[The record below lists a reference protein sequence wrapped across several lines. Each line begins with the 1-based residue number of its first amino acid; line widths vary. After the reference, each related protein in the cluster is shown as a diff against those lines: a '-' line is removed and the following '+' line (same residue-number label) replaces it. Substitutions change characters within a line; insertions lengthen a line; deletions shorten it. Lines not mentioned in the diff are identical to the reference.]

1 LGVEQAVSGKQFF
14 ILVEGTA
21 DPAFAVNG
29 AGQITAWNSAAVQL
43 FGFSETEAVGA
54 RCHQLLQC
62 GDDNGI
68 FHPERCVIERVS
80 QANHPQTNFDLRVQT
95 KTGKQWCNL
104 STFIA
109 SDESGAHHAIHIVRP
124 RELRKR
130 LEQAMGEFVRTRT
143 NGASVRS
150 SEVVPSNGARL
161 TSRELE
167 VLGSLAKGHTTK
179 KIANQFN
186 ISAATVNN
194 HIKHILTKLGAHSRL
209 EAIRNAERAGVI

>member
-1 LGVEQAVSGKQFF
+1 MSTKHF
-14 ILVEGTA
+14 LVLIEGTA
-21 DPAFAVNG
+21 DPAFAVDG
-29 AGQITAWNSAAVQL
+29 AGQITAWNNAAVQL
-43 FGFSETEAVGA
+43 FGVSETEAVGT

-68 FHPERCVIERVS
+68 FHPERCVIERAS
-80 QANHPQTNFDLRVQT
+80 QADHPHTNFDLRLQT

-104 STFIA
+104 STLIA
-109 SDESGAHHAIHIVRP
+109 SDEAGVHHAIHIVRP
-124 RELRKR
+124 REMRKR
-130 LEQAMGEFVRTRT
+130 LEQAMSEFLRGQAGDGT
-143 NGASVRS
+143 NGARVIS
-150 SEVVPSNGARL
+150 SEPAPSNGARL

-167 VLGSLAKGHTTK
+167 VLGSLAKGHTTR

-209 EAIRNAERAGVI
+209 EAIRNAERSGVI